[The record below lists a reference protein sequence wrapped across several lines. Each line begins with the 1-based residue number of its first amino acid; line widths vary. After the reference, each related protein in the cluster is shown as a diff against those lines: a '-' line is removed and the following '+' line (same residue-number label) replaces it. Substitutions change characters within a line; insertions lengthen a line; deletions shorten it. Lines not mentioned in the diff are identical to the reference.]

1 MDPRGLR
8 RRSDGLLRLEDP
20 YSDGRRR
27 CVHCRQQ
34 RDGDSVQALPRFLG
48 AAALGASNTQINI
61 HMSLWGETEL
71 RVRDTW
77 QKMSAGDVVCFDDSY
92 LHEVYNRG
100 ERERVAIVVR
110 VMHPGMMA
118 RASDPGI
125 GRVSAEL

>member
-1 MDPRGLR
+1 MTCTVITFTEIYVEGQLR
-8 RRSDGLLRLEDP
+8 
-20 YSDGRRR
+20 
-27 CVHCRQQ
+27 
-34 RDGDSVQALPRFLG
+34 
-48 AAALGASNTQINI
+48 
-61 HMSLWGETEL
+61 WGETEL

-118 RASDPGI
+118 RANDPGI